1 MVMPAPLGRSNQMFG
16 LQPLSF
22 SPEPSAVSVANPNTM
37 SLFSSNNS
45 TNPLQSP
52 VYNPWGPLGSLFQG
66 LESLGNAFNPLPQ
79 QLLKQQKQTPQQ
91 QELSKCVIGWGGVG
105 GVGKVCLL
113 TKGQGETLLGGLLI
127 VAGGIGVLT
136 GLLFIVGSLV
146 AFEALPVYTR
156 GITGIANRITQARQ
170 SPQIIKQAIKPK
182 AKTAKAKATAKAQ
195 ANGSANGAKKSS
207 RYVLV
212 PADQAPVAS

>member
-1 MVMPAPLGRSNQMFG
+1 MVMPAPLGRPNQMFG

-22 SPEPSAVSVANPNTM
+22 SPEPSAVSVANPATM
-37 SLFSSNNS
+37 SLFSGNNSNN
-45 TNPLQSP
+45 NPLQSP
-52 VYNPWGPLGSLFQG
+52 VYNPWGPIGSLFQG
-66 LESLGNAFNPLPQ
+66 LENLGNTFNPLPQ

-156 GITGIANRITQARQ
+156 GVTGIANRITQARQ
-170 SPQIIKQAIKPK
+170 SPQTLKQAIKPK
-182 AKTAKAKATAKAQ
+182 AKTTAKAKAR
-195 ANGSANGAKKSS
+195 ANGSVNGAKKSS

-212 PADQAPVAS
+212 PTDQAPVAS